1 MDADVLEIVKQTLD
15 PLDSLEMLAEA
26 DPGYE
31 NKIFYMNPKALKV
44 MERFHWQ
51 LNSHLPSGTDF
62 RSALGYSI
70 HQFHRDPERIR
81 NILRDL
87 ASTPGK
93 KHMTELSLKGGV
105 FQQVFSA
112 VHDKNGNVLFFHA
125 SWMDKSSA
133 SRMEKILKSS
143 LETAT
148 DSAKH
153 LRSVQY
159 AVENSVR
166 HSNSQMHGLAQQIQF
181 NRTGVEELK
190 EKVLSIGRI
199 AKTIREIAYQT
210 NLLALNAAIEA
221 ARAGE
226 HGRGFAVVANEV
238 RSLSRRVRE
247 ATEDVQANL
256 QSIDLATQKID
267 GISAQAIQEAEEARS
282 ALEAAEKE
290 VTQLEALSTIL
301 TARAAITS
309 HEIFVDNLEREAVS
323 VTRRLHAADLPD
335 HHHCS
340 FGQWYYSLGQE
351 QLGNLQEFKDI
362 EAPHAEV
369 HRIGKT
375 LLDALDRGDTEEMG
389 RQLEA
394 LTEAKQRV
402 IQKLQTLVS
411 FGEAALGKN
420 R

>member
-1 MDADVLEIVKQTLD
+1 
-15 PLDSLEMLAEA
+15 
-26 DPGYE
+26 
-31 NKIFYMNPKALKV
+31 
-44 MERFHWQ
+44 
-51 LNSHLPSGTDF
+51 
-62 RSALGYSI
+62 
-70 HQFHRDPERIR
+70 
-81 NILRDL
+81 
-87 ASTPGK
+87 
-93 KHMTELSLKGGV
+93 
-105 FQQVFSA
+105 
-112 VHDKNGNVLFFHA
+112 
-125 SWMDKSSA
+125 
-133 SRMEKILKSS
+133 
-143 LETAT
+143 
-148 DSAKH
+148 
-153 LRSVQY
+153 
-159 AVENSVR
+159 
-166 HSNSQMHGLAQQIQF
+166 
-181 NRTGVEELK
+181 
-190 EKVLSIGRI
+190 
-199 AKTIREIAYQT
+199 
-210 NLLALNAAIEA
+210 
-221 ARAGE
+221 
-226 HGRGFAVVANEV
+226 
-238 RSLSRRVRE
+238 
-247 ATEDVQANL
+247 L

-362 EAPHAEV
+362 ESPHAEV